1 MWSPVSVLMAL
12 GFLAANVL
20 SGGVLRSVPAVDK
33 LYAEA
38 YRPQFHFTPAKN
50 WTNDPNGLVFYKGV
64 YHLFF
69 QHNPFGIQWGN
80 MTWGHATSR
89 DLVHWTEQAPAIH
102 PDKLGTI
109 FSGSAV
115 VDSANTAGFR
125 TGGEKPIVCIY
136 TSAGGTSPQSQGQPF
151 TQSLAFSN
159 DRGATWMKYEK
170 NPVLGHVAGSNRDPK
185 VIWHKPTKKW
195 VMALYLDGNDYALFG
210 SKNLKEWT
218 KLCDIAMPGTVECP
232 DFFQLPVDGGRG
244 RRLWVFWGAN
254 GNYRLGTFD
263 GTTFTPETDVIQ
275 SLWGANDYAAQTY
288 SGIPSLDGRRI
299 QIAWMNGGSYPGMP
313 FNQQMSFPRELRL
326 RTTAKGARL
335 SMIPVREIEG
345 IRHAKRTWKDTIL
358 KPDGPA
364 APLGQGEL
372 WDIEAEL
379 EPRSARAVGLRVRGV
394 EIVYDSGTKTLACLG
409 KTAPL
414 EPADGRIALRVLVDR
429 TSIEI
434 FADGGLVTMCSCL
447 VPDLADRSLG
457 AFARGGEAR
466 IAALTL
472 YELKSA
478 WK

>member
-1 MWSPVSVLMAL
+1 MTL
-12 GFLAANVL
+12 GFLAGSVL
-20 SGGVLRSVPAVDK
+20 TAGAPGSPPAVDG

-69 QHNPFGIQWGN
+69 QHNPFGNQWRN

-125 TGGEKPIVCIY
+125 TGAEKPIVCIY
-136 TSAGGTSPQSQGQPF
+136 TSAGGTSPESQGQPF

-159 DRGATWMKYEK
+159 DRGMTWTKYEK

-185 VIWHKPTKKW
+185 VIWHEPTKKW
-195 VMALYLDGNDYALFG
+195 VMAFYLDGGDYALFG
-210 SKNLKEWT
+210 SKNLRKWT
-218 KLCDIAMPGTVECP
+218 KLCDVAMPGTSECP
-232 DFFQLPVDGGRG
+232 DFFELSVDGARG
-244 RRLWVFWGAN
+244 RRLWVFWGAS

-263 GTTFTPETDVIQ
+263 GTTFKPETDVIR

-288 SGIPSLDGRRI
+288 SNIPKSDGRRI
-299 QIAWMNGGSYPGMP
+299 QISWMSGGSYPGMP
-313 FNQQMSFPRELRL
+313 FNQQMSFPRKLRL
-326 RTTAKGARL
+326 RSTAQGVRL
-335 SMIPVREIEG
+335 SMMPVREIEG
-345 IRHAKRTWKDTIL
+345 IRRAKKTWKETVL
-358 KPDGPA
+358 KADGSVLT
-364 APLGQGEL
+364 LGTGEL
-372 WDIEAEL
+372 WDIKAEI
-379 EPRSARAVGLRVRGV
+379 EPRSARVVGLRVRGA
-394 EIVYDSGTKTLACLG
+394 EIVYDSGVKTLACLG
-409 KTAPL
+409 KAAPL

-434 FADGGLVTMCSCL
+434 FAGGGLVTMCSCFL
-447 VPDLADRSLG
+447 PDPADRSLE

-466 IAALTL
+466 IAALTVH
-472 YELKSA
+472 ELESA